1 MALGNRD
8 DAGDA
13 SPSETSP
20 LLANAYG
27 KTRDGN
33 LTIVPNE
40 PIEEPVGD
48 DGRIGDEEA
57 PEMGQAP
64 NPLMEGLPEV
74 AAKMYILLPA
84 VGIGVFLAALDQTII
99 VSTYAKIGSE
109 MNALNSTSWIAT
121 AYFLTLTTFQ
131 PLYGKLSD
139 IFGRKMALLSAYT
152 IFGIGCLFCG
162 LARNMGELIAAR
174 AFAGIGGGGMST
186 VVSVLLSDI
195 IPLRERGKWQGYLN
209 IIYALGA
216 SSGAPLGGLLA
227 DSIGWRWAFLLQVP
241 MCVLAFTAV
250 SLRLD
255 LPAAPRA
262 HWVTRLGHIDF
273 LGASLLILATCSL
286 LVGLDLGSNTSW
298 TSTLTISLLAA
309 SIPIYTLFMVVE
321 HYVSHPFAPSGII
334 FNRLLS
340 PPLICN
346 FFAFA
351 GYMAMIFYV
360 PLFFQAVSGYTSTE
374 AGLLLI
380 PGIVGSVTGSV
391 GGGIIMQ
398 KTGKYYWLT
407 ISGYTMMVT
416 GVTTIFLCSG
426 VLVTSTLATLVAFA
440 LTGLGG
446 GISVTTTLIALV
458 ACADP
463 SDMAIVTACS
473 YLFRS
478 LGSAVGVSL
487 GAALVQQRLRDQLAK
502 MLGDGEETE
511 NIVRGVRESLEYL
524 EKLTPEVR
532 EVVRQCYQK
541 AVSASF
547 GLAAV
552 VLLASV
558 LSAFFLVERKL
569 SR

>member
-1 MALGNRD
+1 
-8 DAGDA
+8 
-13 SPSETSP
+13 
-20 LLANAYG
+20 
-27 KTRDGN
+27 
-33 LTIVPNE
+33 
-40 PIEEPVGD
+40 
-48 DGRIGDEEA
+48 
-57 PEMGQAP
+57 
-64 NPLMEGLPEV
+64 
-74 AAKMYILLPA
+74 
-84 VGIGVFLAALDQTII
+84 
-99 VSTYAKIGSE
+99 
-109 MNALNSTSWIAT
+109 
-121 AYFLTLTTFQ
+121 
-131 PLYGKLSD
+131 
-139 IFGRKMALLSAYT
+139 
-152 IFGIGCLFCG
+152 
-162 LARNMGELIAAR
+162 
-174 AFAGIGGGGMST
+174 
-186 VVSVLLSDI
+186 
-195 IPLRERGKWQGYLN
+195 
-209 IIYALGA
+209 
-216 SSGAPLGGLLA
+216 
-227 DSIGWRWAFLLQVP
+227 
-241 MCVLAFTAV
+241 LAFIAV
-250 SLRLD
+250 YFKLD
-255 LPAAPRA
+255 LPAVSRA

-273 LGASLLILATCSL
+273 LGASLLIIATCSL

-298 TSTLTISLLAA
+298 TSTLTISLLGA
-309 SIPIYTLFMVVE
+309 SVPIYALFMVVE
-321 HYVSHPFAPSGII
+321 HYVTHPFAPSGII

-351 GYMAMIFYV
+351 GYMTMLFYI

-398 KTGKYYWLT
+398 KTGKYFWLT
-407 ISGYTMMVT
+407 IVGYTMMAT
-416 GVTTIFLCSG
+416 GMACIFLCSG
-426 VLVTSTLATLVAFA
+426 VLVTSTVGTLIAFS

-511 NIVRGVRESLEYL
+511 EIVRGVRESLEYL
-524 EKLTPEVR
+524 EKLSPEVR
-532 EVVRQCYQK
+532 EVVRQCYKK

-547 GLAAV
+547 GLAGL
-552 VLLASV
+552 VLVASV
-558 LSAFFLVERKL
+558 ISAMFIRERKL